1 MMAIKKEKTKRIN
14 KWNRQFVVQGNYG
27 DGWYDLHKHDNRID
41 ARNDYQWFQKNE
53 SNPHRIIE
61 RRILNP
67 KFKPRKKR
75 RK

>member
-1 MMAIKKEKTKRIN
+1 MMANKKKTKRIN
-14 KWNRQFVVQGNYG
+14 KWNRQYVVQGNYG
-27 DGWYDLHKHDNRID
+27 YGWDDLVTHDNRTD
-41 ARNDYQWFQKNE
+41 ARNDYLWYQKNE
-53 SNPHRIIE
+53 SNSHRIIE